1 MKMDIINDN
10 ERLMKRIKHC
20 LAMASSSN
28 ENEAATALRQ
38 ATNMMKKHGISEED
52 ILIADITYSES
63 NTKLPRTAI
72 PSYICRLSGMIASMF
87 GCKIYYQYDCESA
100 KYKAC
105 FVGSEIHAEIAS
117 YAFDVLS
124 SQLKEARKLYLKK
137 DLKRV
142 RIKKNK
148 YSRADRFCMGWV
160 KGVEFLVGNITPPKA
175 DIKLIEQKMKN
186 DLGELSITKTSNNG
200 ENAPRTG
207 SVDDYIQGYI
217 ASDDAELHT
226 AVKGDLEKD
235 MIEHDKVS

>member
-1 MKMDIINDN
+1 MTTNNDN

-20 LAMASSSN
+20 LAMAASSN

-38 ATNMMKKHGISEED
+38 ATNMMKKHGISQED
-52 ILIADITYSES
+52 MLMADIIYSKS
-63 NTKLPRTAI
+63 NTKLPKTAI
-72 PSYICRLSGMIASMF
+72 PSYICGLSGMVAHMF
-87 GCKIYYQYDCESA
+87 GCKVYFQYDGDSD

-105 FVGSEIHAEIAS
+105 FVGSDIHAEIAS

-124 SQLKEARKLYLKK
+124 AQLKEARKLYLKN

-160 KGVEFLVGNITPPKA
+160 EGVELLVGNITPPKA
-175 DIKLIEQKMKN
+175 DIKLIEQKMKH
-186 DLGELSITKTSNNG
+186 DLGELSIAKTSNDGNK
-200 ENAPRTG
+200 APRTG

-226 AVKGDLEKD
+226 AVEANKAKA
-235 MIEHDKVS
+235 MIERDMAI

>member
-1 MKMDIINDN
+1 MTIKDEND
-10 ERLMKRIKHC
+10 RLMKRIKHC

-52 ILIADITYSES
+52 MLMADITYSTS
-63 NTKLPRTAI
+63 NTKLPRTAV
-72 PSYICRLSGMIASMF
+72 PSYICRLSGMVARMF
-87 GCKIYYQYDCESA
+87 GCKHYYKYDYESD

-105 FVGSEIHAEIAS
+105 YVGSNIHAEIAS

-124 SQLKEARKLYLKK
+124 SQLKDARKLYLKN
-137 DLKRV
+137 DLRRV

-160 KGVEFLVGNITPPKA
+160 KGVELLVGNITPPKA
-175 DIKLIEQKMKN
+175 DIKLIEQKMQS
-186 DLGELSITKTSNNG
+186 DLGALSVTKTSNTG
-200 ENAPRTG
+200 SNAPRTG
-207 SVDDYIQGYI
+207 SVDDYMQGYI

-226 AVKGDLEKD
+226 AVGADEAKA
-235 MIEHDKVS
+235 MIEQDMAI